1 MSEFQITECQCCG
14 NRIASNFKEKEDG
27 FVCKSCGVWFRYENS
42 EEKRGCAD
50 GYKHLRKYQFEE
62 ACDEFETVICNNP
75 GSIDA
80 RWGLLLSRFGIVFI
94 KGFFDNVT
102 EPIYCFPEYDELEE
116 GVFRKQREYTEILN
130 ILDSNAKKEG
140 DSNLS
145 KKSLELRYFY
155 EKKAKEID
163 RAIKKFSD
171 CKRNTERFYLRKNKR
186 GNGKKSSASRRNRG
200 LPNGK
205 ANLLRA

>member
-1 MSEFQITECQCCG
+1 MSEFQLTECQCCG
-14 NRIASNFKEKEDG
+14 NRIASNFKERDDG
-27 FVCKSCGVWFRYENS
+27 YVCRSCGVWFRYESS

-50 GYKHLRKYQFEE
+50 GYKHLRKYQFED
-62 ACDEFETVICNNP
+62 ACEEFETVICNNP

-80 RWGLLLSRFGIVFI
+80 RWGLLLSRFGVVFI

-116 GVFRKQREYTEILN
+116 GVFRKQREYAEILD

-140 DSNLS
+140 DGDRA

-155 EKKAKEID
+155 EKKAQVI
-163 RAIKKFSD
+163 F
-171 CKRNTERFYLRKNKR
+171 
-186 GNGKKSSASRRNRG
+186 
-200 LPNGK
+200 
-205 ANLLRA
+205 